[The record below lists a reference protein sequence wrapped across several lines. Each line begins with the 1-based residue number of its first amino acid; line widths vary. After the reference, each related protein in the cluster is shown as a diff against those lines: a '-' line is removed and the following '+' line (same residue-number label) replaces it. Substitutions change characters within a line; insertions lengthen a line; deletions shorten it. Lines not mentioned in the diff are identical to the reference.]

1 MMSADMSLAI
11 DTVRLAM
18 NVEQMRAKV
27 AAHNIAMA
35 NVPGSQAMRFDST
48 GALAALRAT
57 RGSPDLFAQALQSLK
72 LQDLDAYLQTQPTT
86 TPLALD
92 GEVAEMSAASGRYQA
107 LADGVSR
114 QFALMQLA
122 IRGGR

>member
-1 MMSADMSLAI
+1 MSADLSLAI

-18 NVEQMRAKV
+18 NLEHMRAKV

-35 NVPGSQAMRFDST
+35 NVPGSQAMRLDTT

-57 RGSPDLFAQALQSLK
+57 RGSPELFAQALQSSQQ
-72 LQDLDAYLQTQPTT
+72 QDLDTYLQQQPTT

>member
-1 MMSADMSLAI
+1 MSADMSLAI

-18 NVEQMRAKV
+18 NLEQMRAKV

-92 GEVAEMSAASGRYQA
+92 GEVAEMSAASGRYPA

>member
-1 MMSADMSLAI
+1 MSADMGLTI
-11 DTVRLAM
+11 DAVHLAM
-18 NVEQMRAKV
+18 SLEHTRAKM

-35 NVPGSQAMRFDST
+35 NVPGS
-48 GALAALRAT
+48 RAT
-57 RGSPDLFAQALQSLK
+57 RLDVAMPLAQLRAARGDVALFAQALDELRASD
-72 LQDLDAYLQTQPTT
+72 LQAYEQMQPVD

-92 GEVAEMSAASGRYQA
+92 GEVAEMSAASGRFQA

-122 IRGGR
+122 IKGGR

>member
-1 MMSADMSLAI
+1 MSADMSLAI

-18 NVEQMRAKV
+18 NLEQMRAKV

-35 NVPGSQAMRFDST
+35 NVPGSQAMRLDST

-57 RGSPDLFAQALQSLK
+57 RGSPELFVQALQSLQQ
-72 LQDLDAYLQTQPTT
+72 QDLDAYLQTQPTT

>member
-1 MMSADMSLAI
+1 MSADMSLAI

-18 NVEQMRAKV
+18 NLEQMRAKV

>member
-1 MMSADMSLAI
+1 MSADMSLTV

-18 NVEQMRAKV
+18 SLEQTRAKV

-35 NVPGSQAMRFDST
+35 NIPGGKVMHLDIA
-48 GALAALRAT
+48 GALAALRAA
-57 RGSPDLFAQALQSLK
+57 GNSPELFAQTLSSMQASEESPFLRTQSSSES
-72 LQDLDAYLQTQPTT
+72 
-86 TPLALD
+86 LALD
-92 GEVAEMSAASGRYQA
+92 GEVAEMSEASNRYKA

>member
-1 MMSADMSLAI
+1 MGLMI

-18 NVEQMRAKV
+18 GVEEAKARI

-35 NVPGSQAMRFDST
+35 SVPGSKAMQLNVAPSMAMLR
-48 GALAALRAT
+48 GAQSDPFA
-57 RGSPDLFAQALQSLK
+57 FAQALRSLQATEISS
-72 LQDLDAYLQTQPTT
+72 LVQTRTSDISITLDS
-86 TPLALD
+86 
-92 GEVAEMSAASGRYQA
+92 EVADMSAASGRYST
-107 LADGVSR
+107 LAEGVSR

>member
-1 MMSADMSLAI
+1 MAADMGLMV

-18 NVEQMRAKV
+18 GLEEAKARV
-27 AAHNIAMA
+27 AAHNIAMSS
-35 NVPGSQAMRFDST
+35 VPGSKAMQLDVT
-48 GALAALRAT
+48 EALSALRTAQDD
-57 RGSPDLFAQALQSLK
+57 PFAFAQTLRSLQATDIASLV
-72 LQDLDAYLQTQPTT
+72 QPRSSGATV
-86 TPLALD
+86 ALD
-92 GEVAEMSAASGRYQA
+92 SEVADMSAASGRYQA

>member
-1 MMSADMSLAI
+1 MSADMSLTV

-18 NVEQMRAKV
+18 SLEQTRAKV
-27 AAHNIAMA
+27 AAHNIAMS
-35 NVPGSQAMRFDST
+35 NMPGGKVMHLDSA
-48 GALAALRAT
+48 GALAAVRAA
-57 RGSPDLFAQALQSLK
+57 RNSPELFAQTLSAMQATDNSP
-72 LQDLDAYLQTQPTT
+72 YLHTQTSAE
-86 TPLALD
+86 PLALD
-92 GEVAEMSAASGRYQA
+92 GEVAELSAASGRYKA

>member
-1 MMSADMSLAI
+1 MSADMSLAVE
-11 DTVRLAM
+11 TVRFAM
-18 NVEQMRAKV
+18 SLEQLRAKV

-35 NVPGSQAMRFDST
+35 NVPGGKAMRLNS
-48 GALAALRAT
+48 LEPMAALRGL
-57 RGSPDLFAQALQSLK
+57 RNDPELFAQSLRSMQDSELAPFLQH
-72 LQDLDAYLQTQPTT
+72 Y
-86 TPLALD
+86 TPATPPSLD

>member
-1 MMSADMSLAI
+1 MSADMSLAI

-18 NVEQMRAKV
+18 NLEQMRAKV

-35 NVPGSQAMRFDST
+35 NVPGSQAMRLDST

-57 RGSPDLFAQALQSLK
+57 RGSPELFAQALQSLQQ
-72 LQDLDAYLQTQPTT
+72 QDLDAYLQTQPTT

>member
-1 MMSADMSLAI
+1 MTADMGLMV

-18 NVEQMRAKV
+18 GIEEAKARV

-35 NVPGSQAMRFDST
+35 SVAGNKAMQLDIAEAIS
-48 GALAALRAT
+48 ALRTAQ
-57 RGSPDLFAQALQSLK
+57 SDPFAFAQTLKSLQATDIASLVK
-72 LQDLDAYLQTQPTT
+72 PRSSDVTI
-86 TPLALD
+86 ALD
-92 GEVAEMSAASGRYQA
+92 SEVADMSAASGRYQA